1 MASYQSSNIF
11 NHLVQ
16 NTASQGLGLDND
28 LDNDSDSGSNASS
41 TGPFTH
47 QAYPWSNYSLPQLR
61 DLLRQRGQLT
71 TGSKSALKK
80 RLKNLDRA
88 AKSSALS
95 SIGAPV
101 TTVIG
106 TTGGAPGITGTTTIG
121 ATLSGQPTAA
131 TSVHQTSNTT
141 IHISSSPSSQQQHPR
156 TPSSNTRDDGTNKGE
171 NSIGDSNGSGKK
183 AHPLR
188 SRMAS
193 RSNSFSAHFS
203 GTFEGS
209 GLYLRSKKTSRWRRI
224 ALETERQE
232 ISVYTSP
239 LTVLSYFFLYLLH
252 EFRMVVL
259 WIVSQQYL
267 LIVLP
272 LLTAAVYLIYQT
284 DGAHQPLLKH
294 AESGLIWYG
303 YWILLGVASSIGL
316 GCGLHSFVL
325 FLGPHIANVT
335 LTAYKCGNTQFDVRG
350 DHRFI
355 CQAPDEPVP
364 LTLTLI
370 FGAVALES
378 FFWGMGT
385 AFGELPPY
393 FVARAAALSGNRNEE
408 LASIEDLLKKKPD
421 SVSYKERILL
431 MVHEGMKRLGFF
443 GIFLCASIPNPL
455 FDLAGITCG
464 HFLIPFSTFFG
475 ATFLGKA
482 VVKSSIQAVFVI
494 LMFSADTLAVSMS
507 WLERQVPF
515 IHGYLADG
523 INSQKG
529 ALSGAGGQVSDD
541 ELENSTSLVGLIW
554 NTILFIMIS
563 YFLLSIVETMALSQ
577 IKRRH
582 DQEIVELEG
591 KIRSGDTNALF
602 VAVSEELV
610 KSTKA
615 NTTTTTTTNTTTTNT
630 ETACIST
637 SSSNGSL
644 TSLASPHSA
653 TSAGTS
659 L

>member
-1 MASYQSSNIF
+1 M
-11 NHLVQ
+11 
-16 NTASQGLGLDND
+16 
-28 LDNDSDSGSNASS
+28 
-41 TGPFTH
+41 P
-47 QAYPWSNYSLPQLR
+47 
-61 DLLRQRGQLT
+61 
-71 TGSKSALKK
+71 
-80 RLKNLDRA
+80 
-88 AKSSALS
+88 
-95 SIGAPV
+95 
-101 TTVIG
+101 
-106 TTGGAPGITGTTTIG
+106 
-121 ATLSGQPTAA
+121 
-131 TSVHQTSNTT
+131 
-141 IHISSSPSSQQQHPR
+141 
-156 TPSSNTRDDGTNKGE
+156 
-171 NSIGDSNGSGKK
+171 
-183 AHPLR
+183 
-188 SRMAS
+188 S

-203 GTFEGS
+203 DFIN
-209 GLYLRSKKTSRWRRI
+209 RRRI

-239 LTVLSYFFLYLLH
+239 LTVLSYFVLYLLH

-272 LLTAAVYLIYQT
+272 LLTAAVYLVYQT

-316 GCGLHSFVL
+316 GCGLHSFLL

-355 CQAPDEPVP
+355 CQAPEEIVP

-370 FGAVALES
+370 FRAVALES

-482 VVKSSIQAVFVI
+482 VVKSTIQAVFVI
-494 LMFSADTLAVSMS
+494 LMFSADTLAVFMS

-515 IHGYLADG
+515 LHGYLADG

-529 ALSGAGGQVSDD
+529 ALSGAGGGGQRDD

-554 NTILFIMIS
+554 NTVLFIMIS

-615 NTTTTTTTNTTTTNT
+615 NSTTTTTTATTTTK
-630 ETACIST
+630 AAMSKST
-637 SSSNGSL
+637 SNGSL
-644 TSLASPHSA
+644 TSLTSPESTTA
-653 TSAGTS
+653 
-659 L
+659 

>member
-1 MASYQSSNIF
+1 MATYQNNNIF
-11 NHLVQ
+11 NHLIQ
-16 NTASQGLGLDND
+16 SSASHGYGV
-28 LDNDSDSGSNASS
+28 DNDSDSDSGSTASS
-41 TGPFTH
+41 TGAFAQQT
-47 QAYPWSNYSLPQLR
+47 YPWSNYSLPQLR
-61 DLLRQRGQLT
+61 ELLRQRGQLT

-88 AKSSALS
+88 AKLSATA
-95 SIGAPV
+95 IAATA
-101 TTVIG
+101 TT
-106 TTGGAPGITGTTTIG
+106 ITGTAG
-121 ATLSGQPTAA
+121 STAA
-131 TSVHQTSNTT
+131 TTATGTLPGPTAGVHKTNTTATT
-141 IHISSSPSSQQQHPR
+141 IHISSSSQQQEQQDQHSIHPR
-156 TPSSNTRDDGTNKGE
+156 ETVANTDRDSHLVSSSNKENK
-171 NSIGDSNGSGKK
+171 STSDPNGSGKK

-188 SRMAS
+188 SRMPS

-203 GTFEGS
+203 DFIN
-209 GLYLRSKKTSRWRRI
+209 RRRI

-239 LTVLSYFFLYLLH
+239 LTVLSYFVLYLLH

-272 LLTAAVYLIYQT
+272 LLTAAVYLVYQT

-316 GCGLHSFVL
+316 GCGLHSFLL

-355 CQAPDEPVP
+355 CQAPEEVVP

-370 FGAVALES
+370 FRAVALES

-482 VVKSSIQAVFVI
+482 VVKSTIQAVFVI
-494 LMFSADTLAVSMS
+494 LMFSADTLAVFMS

-515 IHGYLADG
+515 LHGYLADG

-529 ALSGAGGQVSDD
+529 ALSGAGGGGQRDD

-554 NTILFIMIS
+554 NTVLFIMIS

-615 NTTTTTTTNTTTTNT
+615 NSTTTTTTATTTTKAT
-630 ETACIST
+630 MSKST
-637 SSSNGSL
+637 SNGSL
-644 TSLASPHSA
+644 TSLTSPESTTA
-653 TSAGTS
+653 
-659 L
+659 

>member
-1 MASYQSSNIF
+1 MASYQNTNMF

-16 NTASQGLGLDND
+16 NTASQGHGLDND
-28 LDNDSDSGSNASS
+28 SDNDSDSGSNASS
-41 TGPFTH
+41 TGPFAH
-47 QAYPWSNYSLPQLR
+47 QTYPWSNYSLPQLR

-88 AKSSALS
+88 AKSSATGTGGT
-95 SIGAPV
+95 I

-106 TTGGAPGITGTTTIG
+106 TTGGASGVTVGVTLSEQSTG
-121 ATLSGQPTAA
+121 ATA
-131 TSVHQTSNTT
+131 VHKISNTT
-141 IHISSSPSSQQQHPR
+141 IHISSQQQHSRAP
-156 TPSSNTRDDGTNKGE
+156 TSTDRDDDNSYNKE
-171 NSIGDSNGSGKK
+171 KNSIGDFKNSGKK

-188 SRMAS
+188 SRMPS

-203 GTFEGS
+203 DFIN
-209 GLYLRSKKTSRWRRI
+209 RRRI

-272 LLTAAVYLIYQT
+272 LLTAAVYLVYQT

-515 IHGYLADG
+515 LHGYLADG

-610 KSTKA
+610 KSTKV
-615 NTTTTTTTNTTTTNT
+615 NSTTTTTITTTTT

-637 SSSNGSL
+637 SASNGSL
-644 TSLASPHSA
+644 SSLTSPGSTTPAGA
-653 TSAGTS
+653 TSS
-659 L
+659 SS

>member
-1 MASYQSSNIF
+1 MF

-16 NTASQGLGLDND
+16 SAASRNGHG
-28 LDNDSDSGSNASS
+28 LDNDSDQDSDSGSTASS
-41 TGPFTH
+41 TGGPFAQQTS
-47 QAYPWSNYSLPQLR
+47 YPWSNYSLPQLR

-80 RLKNLDRA
+80 RLKTLDRA
-88 AKSSALS
+88 AKSSA
-95 SIGAPV
+95 V
-101 TTVIG
+101 TTGAG
-106 TTGGAPGITGTTTIG
+106 TAAGTVAIITGTTLSGPTPTATIG
-121 ATLSGQPTAA
+121 LDKTNNSSA
-131 TSVHQTSNTT
+131 TT
-141 IHISSSPSSQQQHPR
+141 IHISSSSLSSSSSQQQQQQQQKQPA
-156 TPSSNTRDDGTNKGE
+156 TSSIDREVSSPNREKTSTGHSKD
-171 NSIGDSNGSGKK
+171 SGKR

-188 SRMAS
+188 SRMPS
-193 RSNSFSAHFS
+193 RSNSFSAHF
-203 GTFEGS
+203 TDFIN
-209 GLYLRSKKTSRWRRI
+209 RRRI

-252 EFRMVVL
+252 EFRMVIL

-272 LLTAAVYLIYQT
+272 LLTAAVYLVYQT

-303 YWILLGVASSIGL
+303 YWTLLGVASSIGL

-335 LTAYKCGNTQFDVRG
+335 LTAYKCGNTRFDVRG

-355 CQAPDEPVP
+355 CQAPDEVVP
-364 LTLTLI
+364 LTMTLI
-370 FGAVALES
+370 FSAVALES

-529 ALSGAGGQVSDD
+529 ALSGAGGELSDD

-563 YFLLSIVETMALSQ
+563 YFLLSIVETIALSQ

-610 KSTKA
+610 KSTKG
-615 NTTTTTTTNTTTTNT
+615 NSTTTTTTTTTTT
-630 ETACIST
+630 ETSSISSST
-637 SSSNGSL
+637 SSGSL
-644 TSLASPHSA
+644 TSLTSPDSA
-653 TSAGTS
+653 TAAGRAS
-659 L
+659 NL

>member
-1 MASYQSSNIF
+1 FIN
-11 NHLVQ
+11 
-16 NTASQGLGLDND
+16 
-28 LDNDSDSGSNASS
+28 
-41 TGPFTH
+41 
-47 QAYPWSNYSLPQLR
+47 R
-61 DLLRQRGQLT
+61 
-71 TGSKSALKK
+71 
-80 RLKNLDRA
+80 
-88 AKSSALS
+88 
-95 SIGAPV
+95 
-101 TTVIG
+101 
-106 TTGGAPGITGTTTIG
+106 
-121 ATLSGQPTAA
+121 
-131 TSVHQTSNTT
+131 
-141 IHISSSPSSQQQHPR
+141 
-156 TPSSNTRDDGTNKGE
+156 
-171 NSIGDSNGSGKK
+171 
-183 AHPLR
+183 
-188 SRMAS
+188 
-193 RSNSFSAHFS
+193 
-203 GTFEGS
+203 
-209 GLYLRSKKTSRWRRI
+209 RRI

-272 LLTAAVYLIYQT
+272 LLTAAVYLVYQT

-303 YWILLGVASSIGL
+303 YWVLLGVASSIGL

-515 IHGYLADG
+515 LHGYLADG

-529 ALSGAGGQVSDD
+529 ALSGAGGQMSDD

-602 VAVSEELV
+602 VAVTEELV

-615 NTTTTTTTNTTTTNT
+615 NSTTTTTTTTTTTNT

-644 TSLASPHSA
+644 TSLASPDFFCS
-653 TSAGTS
+653 TF
-659 L
+659 LFNLYL

>member
-1 MASYQSSNIF
+1 MASYQNSNI
-11 NHLVQ
+11 
-16 NTASQGLGLDND
+16 TASQGHG
-28 LDNDSDSGSNASS
+28 LDNDSDNDSDTGSNASS
-41 TGPFTH
+41 AGPFANQT
-47 QAYPWSNYSLPQLR
+47 YPWSNYSLPQLR

-88 AKSSALS
+88 TKSSA
-95 SIGAPV
+95 ADTDATT
-101 TTVIG
+101 TTVVG
-106 TTGGAPGITGTTTIG
+106 TTGGASGITRATTVG
-121 ATLSGQPTAA
+121 ATQSGQPAGPIA
-131 TSVHQTSNTT
+131 VHKTSNTT
-141 IHISSSPSSQQQHPR
+141 IHISSQQQQQR
-156 TPSSNTRDDGTNKGE
+156 TPTSTNRDDHSSSSTGK
-171 NSIGDSNGSGKK
+171 NSIGDSNGSAKK

-188 SRMAS
+188 SRMPS

-203 GTFEGS
+203 DFIN
-209 GLYLRSKKTSRWRRI
+209 RRRI

-252 EFRMVVL
+252 EFRMVIL

-272 LLTAAVYLIYQT
+272 LLTTAVYFVYQT

-350 DHRFI
+350 DH
-355 CQAPDEPVP
+355 
-364 LTLTLI
+364 
-370 FGAVALES
+370 
-378 FFWGMGT
+378 
-385 AFGELPPY
+385 
-393 FVARAAALSGNRNEE
+393 RNEE

-494 LMFSADTLAVSMS
+494 LMFSADTLAVTMS

-515 IHGYLADG
+515 LHGYLADG

-529 ALSGAGGQVSDD
+529 ALSGAGGQMSDD

-563 YFLLSIVETMALSQ
+563 YFLLSIVETIALSQ

-615 NTTTTTTTNTTTTNT
+615 TTTTTTTTTTTNT

-644 TSLASPHSA
+644 TSLTSPESTAGASPS
-653 TSAGTS
+653 S